1 MLMQRDVCLVSKD
14 PKTGTTTIDMPITR
28 IGNVEDAAKVATSGN
43 YSDLSGTPE
52 SLKNPQAL
60 TLQIGGVTKVTY
72 DGSNKATYNVTLPKI
87 PTSLKSP
94 YALTIKRNGTKLGD
108 YDGGKAVAV
117 DIQQKKL
124 TVNVNGVKVGEY
136 NGDVDQ
142 VIDITVSEGAQPGDY
157 KMIAGSTIPDGWLL
171 CNGAAVSR
179 TTYAKLF
186 AAIGTRYGSGNGSTT
201 FNLPNF
207 NGRHV
212 LGTTNTGNLG
222 SYVSAGLPD
231 ISGSFG
237 ITGNDADRG
246 FSTSH
251 TDGCFTT
258 KTTTLGGLD
267 SGASSYRTGIPY
279 FVASRVSSIFGGS
292 SGVDVSAVYALIII
306 KV

>member
-1 MLMQRDVCLVSKD
+1 M
-14 PKTGTTTIDMPITR
+14 
-28 IGNVEDAAKVATSGN
+28 
-43 YSDLSGTPE
+43 
-52 SLKNPQAL
+52 
-60 TLQIGGVTKVTY
+60 
-72 DGSNKATYNVTLPKI
+72 
-87 PTSLKSP
+87 
-94 YALTIKRNGTKLGD
+94 
-108 YDGGKAVAV
+108 
-117 DIQQKKL
+117 
-124 TVNVNGVKVGEY
+124 
-136 NGDVDQ
+136 
-142 VIDITVSEGAQPGDY
+142 
-157 KMIAGSTIPDGWLL
+157 
-171 CNGAAVSR
+171 
-179 TTYAKLF
+179 
-186 AAIGTRYGSGNGSTT
+186 
-201 FNLPNF
+201 
-207 NGRHV
+207 